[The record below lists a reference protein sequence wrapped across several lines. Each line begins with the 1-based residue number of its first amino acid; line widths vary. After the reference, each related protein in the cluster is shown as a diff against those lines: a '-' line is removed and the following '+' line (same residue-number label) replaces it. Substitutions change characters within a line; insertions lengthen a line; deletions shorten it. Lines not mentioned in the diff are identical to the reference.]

1 MNKSGRT
8 ASSTK
13 RSKCK
18 EGTIV
23 SGLSQFNHIGIKI
36 EHQISLGSSSIN
48 RPFSPVSLPA
58 ITSLTTVLS
67 IWLLQALHRE
77 GYLPTYLLKNMP
89 QRNTTMKPWMMIW
102 IGVWMNVTNLST
114 ESTRTLSTLTATWET
129 KTQESTAMIPKT
141 IINQDTTPLIL
152 TFTIKDRIQESAEAL
167 ITIYLWQVW
176 RVVSFL
182 ELIQMLGE
190 TKWWTFICKKH
201 VKNKFFTSPRQGTAA
216 TIP

>member
-58 ITSLTTVLS
+58 ITLLTTVLS
-67 IWLLQALHRE
+67 IWLLQALHQE
-77 GYLPTYLLKNMP
+77 GYLPTYLPKNMP
-89 QRNTTMKPWMMIW
+89 QRNTTMKPLMMIW

-114 ESTRTLSTLTATWET
+114 ESTRTLSTLTVT
-129 KTQESTAMIPKT
+129 
-141 IINQDTTPLIL
+141 
-152 TFTIKDRIQESAEAL
+152 
-167 ITIYLWQVW
+167 
-176 RVVSFL
+176 
-182 ELIQMLGE
+182 
-190 TKWWTFICKKH
+190 
-201 VKNKFFTSPRQGTAA
+201 
-216 TIP
+216 